1 MKSFLNRRSL
11 LTGFALVVGINAIG
25 ASSALAASSHDISW
39 EQLDGQHRLPDGD
52 YIQVSELPGGAPSD
66 KIEVQLI
73 LSGLSWWKGIQS
85 NEIVLCQAQDSQT
98 YSSAQIS
105 LDQVNSRGLQLWKAK
120 TFGAHHNMY
129 NIHGVQDHLRG
140 GNSYVFTWFRD

>member
-1 MKSFLNRRSL
+1 MVS
-11 LTGFALVVGINAIG
+11 INTVA
-25 ASSALAASSHDISW
+25 ASAALAESSHNISW
-39 EQLDGQHRLPDGD
+39 EELDGQHRLPDGD

-73 LSGLSWWKGIQS
+73 LTGISWWKGIEA

-98 YSSAQIS
+98 YSSAQIP
-105 LDQVNSRGLQLWKAK
+105 LDVVNAKGLQLWKAK
-120 TFGAHHNMY
+120 TFGVHHNMY
-129 NIHGVQDHLRG
+129 NIHGVQGHLRG